1 MGGHRVG
8 VPSRDLHAHPHNR
21 SARRS
26 GAHLELRLVIAAP
39 IAIQRIIRCSREPIY
54 HGEAS
59 GGGGLHLLQDFF
71 YCGLGLR
78 KTSIKSV
85 ALRPAGFPCTKDRDC
100 QPQSMPEKSTESGP
114 ATLHGCSNSSRGIH
128 PCCPSW
134 VSTPYQ

>member
-1 MGGHRVG
+1 MRGHRVG
-8 VPSRDLHAHPHNR
+8 VPSRDLH
-21 SARRS
+21 
-26 GAHLELRLVIAAP
+26 AHLELRLVIAAP
-39 IAIQRIIRCSREPIY
+39 IAIQRVIRCSREPIY
-54 HGEAS
+54 HGKAS
-59 GGGGLHLLQDFF
+59 RCGGLHLLQDFF

-78 KTSIKSV
+78 KTSIESV
-85 ALRPAGFPCTKDRDC
+85 ALRPAGFRYTKDRDG